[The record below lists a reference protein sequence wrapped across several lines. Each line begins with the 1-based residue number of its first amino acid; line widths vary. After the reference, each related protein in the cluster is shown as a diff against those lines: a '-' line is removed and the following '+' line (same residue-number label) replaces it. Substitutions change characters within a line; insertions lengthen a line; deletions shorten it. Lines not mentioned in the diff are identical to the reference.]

1 MFLFRLIKFYMKK
14 CLFLPNQYSFAE
26 ATNNQNH
33 TNMLMK
39 KQFVTAFL
47 LLTSFIIQAQ
57 DFALKHLE
65 SSPRHHEWVEIKSG
79 VRIVH
84 AFVVFPEVSTNTTA
98 VIVIHEN
105 AGLTDWVRSFSDQLA
120 ERGFLVIAPDLLSDF
135 DENHRKTSDFATGDA
150 ARSAIYQLK
159 PEQITK
165 DLEAVQAFITNEPSS
180 NGKTVI
186 MGFCWGGAETFRF
199 VTNNRK
205 VLAGLVFYGSP
216 PKTYEEIEKI
226 AVPVYGFYG
235 GNDQRIN
242 ASIPETEAWMK
253 QAGKT
258 YDYVIYPGAGHGYM
272 RQGDSPAAT
281 PENLEARDKSWKR
294 IVEILKVL

>member
-1 MFLFRLIKFYMKK
+1 MK
-14 CLFLPNQYSFAE
+14 
-26 ATNNQNH
+26 T
-33 TNMLMK
+33 
-39 KQFVTAFL
+39 
-47 LLTSFIIQAQ
+47 FIIGLLMITGTTGLFAQ
-57 DFALKHLE
+57 DFALKQLE
-65 SSPRHHEWVEIKSG
+65 NSPRHHEWVEIQSG
-79 VRIVH
+79 DRIIH
-84 AFVVFPEVSTNTTA
+84 AFVAFPEVSTNTLA

-120 ERGFLVIAPDLLSDF
+120 ERGFLVIAPDLLSSF
-135 DENHRKTSDFATGDA
+135 DETNKKTSDFATGDA
-150 ARSAIYQLK
+150 ARAAIYKLE
-159 PEQITK
+159 PGQITK
-165 DLEAVQAFITNEPSS
+165 DLEAVQTYITKEPSS
-180 NGKTVI
+180 NGKTAV

-199 VTNNRK
+199 VSNNNQ

-226 AVPVYGFYG
+226 KVPVYGFYG

-272 RQGDSPAAT
+272 RQGDSPSAT
-281 PENLEARDKSWKR
+281 GENLDAKNKSWER
-294 IVEILKVL
+294 IVEILKAL